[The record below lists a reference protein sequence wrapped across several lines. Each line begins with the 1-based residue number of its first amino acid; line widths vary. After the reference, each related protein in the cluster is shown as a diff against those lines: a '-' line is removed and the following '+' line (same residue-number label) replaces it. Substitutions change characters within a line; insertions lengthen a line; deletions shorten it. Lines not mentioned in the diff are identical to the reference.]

1 MNIQYMSNHITLEQI
16 IHKRIPPYCW
26 DITGYTGG
34 LITIFYYNKIGLI
47 IYSCIFGLYLFLNI
61 LFDYC
66 CVSFEYSNS
75 NMPNYKNI
83 GIYNLFI
90 TNKMYILQNIKNSL
104 PFDTIN
110 IIDNS
115 KLKIELSIYIGE
127 RYFIKKLL
135 LFIYYFGIT
144 SKNYTILNYN
154 NFKDNTIHF
163 V

>member
-1 MNIQYMSNHITLEQI
+1 
-16 IHKRIPPYCW
+16 
-26 DITGYTGG
+26 
-34 LITIFYYNKIGLI
+34 
-47 IYSCIFGLYLFLNI
+47 
-61 LFDYC
+61 
-66 CVSFEYSNS
+66 
-75 NMPNYKNI
+75 
-83 GIYNLFI
+83 
-90 TNKMYILQNIKNSL
+90 MYILQNIKNSL

-144 SKNYTILNYN
+144 PKNYTILNYN
-154 NFKDNTIHF
+154 NFKDNIIHF